1 MRLNDIPLSAKLW
14 GLLVLVLGALTAVA
28 VFNHMATRS
37 VHSEAMVRLQ
47 QADTL
52 ILKVSLW
59 RTISQRNT
67 ELTLAANLSPDEA
80 SATFFSARLKNGIA
94 ESSELQKQIAELARS
109 ERDRVQT
116 AQMIE
121 RRKVVLDIVK
131 KLGEVRVTSDV
142 AAVRRV
148 VDKEFL
154 PALAA
159 YDEAQADMVRLQEV
173 QRDEALSD
181 GRARLALATWIAVAL
196 TVAMLVAAVV
206 ATAVLL
212 RSIVR
217 PLEDAVQAAEAIAE
231 GDLRHDLPAHR
242 GDEIGRLMLAMSTM
256 SSNLRRL
263 VDEVRQGVGSVDLAS
278 SEIASGNLDLS
289 VRTEQ
294 TASHLQQ
301 TASNLEHITDTI
313 RQSADHVGYA
323 DMLAGSTQAA
333 ALRSGEAVSAVVGRM
348 SEISEASRKIAD
360 ITAVIDGIA
369 FQTNILALNAAVEA
383 ARAGEQGRGFG
394 VVAGEVRQLAQR
406 SAEAAR
412 EIRDLIIHSSQTVE
426 AGSRQVTA
434 AKEVIDEVVTGVGE
448 VATLMGELS
457 TAASG
462 QRDGI
467 QSVHLAVTHIDEMTQ
482 QNAALVEQAAAAA
495 SSLSD
500 QSKRLAGTVAQFRID
515 RSGC

>member
-28 VFNHMATRS
+28 VFNQVATRS
-37 VHSEAMVRLQ
+37 VHSETLARLQ
-47 QADTL
+47 QADGL

-59 RTISQRNT
+59 RTMSQRNT

-80 SATFFSARLKNGIA
+80 SAAFFSARLKSGIS
-94 ESSELQKQIAELARS
+94 ESSALQKEIADLAMS
-109 ERDRVQT
+109 ERDEAQT

-121 RRKVVLDIVK
+121 RRRVVLAVVK
-131 KLGEVRVTSDV
+131 KLGEVRSAGDV
-142 AAVRRV
+142 SAVRRV
-148 VDKEFL
+148 VDSDFL
-154 PALAA
+154 PALAT
-159 YDEAQADMVRLQEV
+159 YDEAQAAMVRLQEV
-173 QRDEALSD
+173 QRDEALSE
-181 GRARLALATWIAVAL
+181 GEARLARTTWMAIGL
-196 TVAMLVAAVV
+196 TVAMLGAAIF

-212 RSIVR
+212 RSILH
-217 PLEDAVQAAEAIAE
+217 PLKDAVQAAEAIAE
-231 GDLRHDLPAHR
+231 GDLRQDLPARR

-256 SSNLRRL
+256 SANLRRL
-263 VDEVRQGVGSVDLAS
+263 VEEVRQGVGSVDAAS
-278 SEIASGNLDLS
+278 SEIASGNFDLS

-294 TASHLQQ
+294 TASQLQQ
-301 TASNLEHITDTI
+301 TASSLEQITDTI

-333 ALRSGEAVSAVVGRM
+333 ALRSGKAVSAVVGRM

-394 VVAGEVRQLAQR
+394 VVAGEVRLLAQR
-406 SAEAAR
+406 SSEAAR
-412 EIRDLIIHSSQTVE
+412 EIRDLIMHSSQTVE
-426 AGSRQVTA
+426 AGSQQVTA

-457 TAASG
+457 SAASG

-467 QSVHLAVTHIDEMTQ
+467 EHVHLAVTHIDEMTQ
-482 QNAALVEQAAAAA
+482 QNAALVEQAAAAS

-500 QSKRLAGTVAQFRID
+500 QSRRLAGTVAQFRID
-515 RSGC
+515 G